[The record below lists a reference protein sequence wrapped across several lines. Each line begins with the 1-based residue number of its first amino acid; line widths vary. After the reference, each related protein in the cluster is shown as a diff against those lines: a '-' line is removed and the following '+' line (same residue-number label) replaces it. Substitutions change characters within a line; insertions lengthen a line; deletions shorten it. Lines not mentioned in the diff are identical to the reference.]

1 VQGRCPC
8 RSARCLRTNSF
19 SFILRRLWRRKIKL
33 TLGVLVTLLRV
44 MRRFEHGEYIFC
56 SAYRNRSSRTLG
68 TLFDGIARHTQ
79 DGFNS
84 VSRAKEAG
92 FRQAVRERDDPLGD
106 YGSGPSSRRKKR
118 ERLSLSLSTRPA
130 GHTHVSPSTPLRS
143 AAVSPGNLYSVSIP
157 SRSAPAPA
165 QWSCW
170 DDKTVATLLR
180 FVYRR

>member
-1 VQGRCPC
+1 MQGRCPC

-19 SFILRRLWRRKIKL
+19 SFILRRLRRRKIKL

-56 SAYRNRSSRTLG
+56 CAYRNRSSRTLG

-92 FRQAVRERDDPLGD
+92 FRQPCGKEMIHSEITVLDQVRG
-106 YGSGPSSRRKKR
+106 GKR
-118 ERLSLSLSTRPA
+118 ENDSLSARPHALRVIFSYHSQLVFAWRQRLSTTISKSQFPA
-130 GHTHVSPSTPLRS
+130 G
-143 AAVSPGNLYSVSIP
+143 
-157 SRSAPAPA
+157 
-165 QWSCW
+165 
-170 DDKTVATLLR
+170 LLLHLLNGR
-180 FVYRR
+180 VGMIRL